1 MASLRVCRRT
11 VAHEIF
17 ESMQTQ
23 RVHLFADLVHVLNVN
38 AKILLSCVASVSAR
52 VRPESWENF
61 VAFQAFYSQT
71 LKTGRPEDM
80 FSHRII

>member
-1 MASLRVCRRT
+1 MASLRVCPRT

-38 AKILLSCVASVSAR
+38 AKILLSCVASSCR
-52 VRPESWENF
+52 KLGKLCCFPG
-61 VAFQAFYSQT
+61 FYSQT